1 MQNLQVSRISIG
13 IVAFGYL
20 LAATPLNLMTIDA
33 LIKYKKRNG
42 VNIQSSE
49 KVRLIVNWAHSR
61 KKKLERSIKGIISGE
76 VMIFNEPIIHHWVF
90 STTLNAKIRL
100 LFRVYHFTSFT
111 YYDRNCN
118 TRKSVLIS
126 GNTFLHTL
134 DFPYE

>member
-1 MQNLQVSRISIG
+1 MQNFQVSRISIG

-49 KVRLIVNWAHSR
+49 KVRLVVNWTHSW
-61 KKKLERSIKGIISGE
+61 KKTWAIYKGEWYRRIYDF
-76 VMIFNEPIIHHWVF
+76 FNEPIIHHWVF
-90 STTLNAKIRL
+90 SITLNAKIRL

-118 TRKSVLIS
+118 IRKSLLIS

-134 DFPYE
+134 DFPCE